1 MSTEFFR
8 KCDYKLITQKQPR
21 EVSYKKGLLKH
32 FAKFTRKYLCWNL
45 FFNKLANLRPLFNKR
60 LQHRCFL
67 VNFMKFLRIPFLQNT
82 SQPLILIITF
92 LETQFEIDKLL
103 DFCRYRFLH
112 KALHLRCL
120 TGFLIYAS
128 GSTMESSIYCTVN

>member
-1 MSTEFFR
+1 MTNNYDHISSFCSFKSESAHIGCLKSQVEVKLSFLSTEFFR

-103 DFCRYRFLH
+103 DFCR
-112 KALHLRCL
+112 
-120 TGFLIYAS
+120 
-128 GSTMESSIYCTVN
+128 